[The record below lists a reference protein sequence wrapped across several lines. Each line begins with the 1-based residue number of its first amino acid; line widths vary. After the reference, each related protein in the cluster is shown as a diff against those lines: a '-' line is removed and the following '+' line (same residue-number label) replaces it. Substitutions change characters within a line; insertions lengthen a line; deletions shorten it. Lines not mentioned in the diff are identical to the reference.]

1 MKFNFIKKMNK
12 NNNIDSIGEFALIN
26 EIKKKFEIKNK
37 SSLIGIGDDAAVLRN
52 TKKEFFLIS
61 TDMLIEGIHF
71 DLSYHPL
78 MHLGYKAVAVNLSDI
93 YAMNGIATQ
102 MTISLGLSNR
112 FSLDAINEFYKGVN
126 IACKEFNVDLIGGDT
141 SSSKTGLIIS
151 ITAIGKV
158 SKEKL
163 TLRSTAKENHI
174 ICVTGDL
181 GRSYLGLQIL
191 EREKSVFLSNPK
203 MQPELSDYK
212 DLIEKQ
218 LRPKPRRDIVEL
230 LDKTNIFPSS
240 MIDISDGLA
249 SELIHLSKQSNLGV
263 KIYEEKLPILDCT
276 VKVSNELNINTTTCA
291 LNGGEDYEL
300 LFSVSEKDYELI
312 LDQKFDITSIGY
324 FISDQDQILVAE
336 NGENIK
342 LEAQGWKHF

>member
-1 MKFNFIKKMNK
+1 
-12 NNNIDSIGEFALIN
+12 
-26 EIKKKFEIKNK
+26 
-37 SSLIGIGDDAAVLRN
+37 
-52 TKKEFFLIS
+52 
-61 TDMLIEGIHF
+61 
-71 DLSYHPL
+71 
-78 MHLGYKAVAVNLSDI
+78 
-93 YAMNGIATQ
+93 
-102 MTISLGLSNR
+102 
-112 FSLDAINEFYKGVN
+112 
-126 IACKEFNVDLIGGDT
+126 
-141 SSSKTGLIIS
+141 
-151 ITAIGKV
+151 
-158 SKEKL
+158 
-163 TLRSTAKENHI
+163 
-174 ICVTGDL
+174 
-181 GRSYLGLQIL
+181 
-191 EREKSVFLSNPK
+191 